1 VAGINSSANNMD
13 TTFFMADR
21 MKKNNPI
28 KFQQYRP
35 SSIDE
40 SLNNVVIKSTND
52 SRIEE
57 MLPNVSRHNGN
68 KSVQM

>member
-1 VAGINSSANNMD
+1 MSNQAGINSSANNMN

-21 MKKNNPI
+21 MKKNPI

-40 SLNNVVIKSTND
+40 TMNNIMIKSTND
-52 SRIEE
+52 SGI
-57 MLPNVSRHNGN
+57 
-68 KSVQM
+68 